1 MKMSD
6 YFIRCGRDRSH
17 RLNSPHLMI
26 VAGAWFVALLLLAPG
41 LTSPFDKEMDAR
53 SCTWV
58 EDVARAGH
66 WLLPL
71 DIYHRPCLKPPLFYW
86 LGAITV
92 EIAGGRGD
100 APQCRIVSL
109 VSAASLATVTMVW
122 TAGQIGSFEGW
133 LAFFILISTYAFA
146 ARATSALVDMLFSL
160 LMLSVYYL
168 VYPVME
174 GAISPRRTLAAGLL
188 LGLAILSKG
197 PLALVLCVL
206 AGLIYLLMHRGI
218 SLTVVLGW
226 RWPWQMLATAGAV
239 AAAWYLPA
247 LMLGQERLASVMMHE
262 NAGHFLPAWMGGT
275 GEAARPVYYIL
286 SRVVGGSMPWCL
298 LIVPTIIALGSGA
311 IRKEVRAPLLYQLA
325 MMLAVVLFF
334 SAASA
339 KRDEY
344 ILPAMP
350 ALSIVAATAFTIDPN
365 ATGLWALRLRRIV
378 IVGAAVIIAIFV
390 MFTFVVTR
398 AGVSTAILHLNLQ
411 SSDLGYARL
420 FADGMARSQPP
431 FLTLIG
437 AASLGVMIV
446 IGGLWR
452 VRDEWTVAGLSLM
465 VLAGVLIFNGVLR
478 PRLARARSP
487 IHFAAQVRARIGDAP
502 LYLVRGEDVPFSL
515 YYGHAVPSL
524 PAALPA
530 GAFLVASPREL
541 AVLLPSQRMRLR
553 CVMRSDL
560 IGGDGGQALYEIEPP
575 GGSRGYN
582 AVHSEPGPLRNGC

>member
-1 MKMSD
+1 
-6 YFIRCGRDRSH
+6 
-17 RLNSPHLMI
+17 MI

-58 EDVARAGH
+58 EDVAQAGH

-86 LGAITV
+86 LGAIV
-92 EIAGGRGD
+92 IEIAGGRGD
-100 APQCRIVSL
+100 APRCRIVSL

-122 TAGQIGSFEGW
+122 TAGQIGAFEGW

-168 VYPVME
+168 VYPLME
-174 GAISPRRTLAAGLL
+174 GAISPGRTFTAGLL
-188 LGLAILSKG
+188 LGLAILTKG
-197 PLALVLCVL
+197 PLALVLCAL
-206 AGLIYLLMHRGI
+206 AGLIYLLMRRGL
-218 SLTVVLGW
+218 SLKVLLEW
-226 RWPWQMLATAGAV
+226 RWPWQVLATACAV

-247 LMLGQERLASVMMHE
+247 LMVGQDRLAGIMMHE
-262 NAGHFLPAWMGGT
+262 NTGHFLPAWMGGT

-286 SRVVGGSMPWCL
+286 LRVVGGSMPWCL
-298 LIVPTIIALGSGA
+298 LTVPTIIALVSGA
-311 IRKEVRAPLLYQLA
+311 IGKQVREPLLYQLA
-325 MMLAVVLFF
+325 MMLAVVLLF

-350 ALSIVAATAFTIDPN
+350 ALSIVAATAFAIDPN
-365 ATGLWALRLRRIV
+365 AAARLWALRLRRIV
-378 IVGAAVIIAIFV
+378 IVGAAVIIAICVMLAFV
-390 MFTFVVTR
+390 LAR
-398 AGVSTAILHLNLQ
+398 AGVSTAMLHLNLQ

-420 FADGMARSQPP
+420 FSDGMGRAQPP
-431 FLTLIG
+431 FLMLIG
-437 AASLGVMIV
+437 AALLGVVIV
-446 IGGLWR
+446 TGGLWR
-452 VRDEWTVAGLSLM
+452 TRDEWTVAGLSLM
-465 VLAGVLIFNGVLR
+465 VLACVLIFNGVLR

-487 IHFAAQVRARIGDAP
+487 IQFATQVRARIGDAP

-524 PAALPA
+524 PRALPT
-530 GAFLVASPREL
+530 GAFLIARPREL
-541 AVLLPSQRMRLR
+541 AVLLPSQRTRLR

-560 IGGDGGQALYEIEPP
+560 IGGDDGQALYKIEPP
-575 GGSRGYN
+575 GGSSGHN
-582 AVHSEPGPLRNGC
+582 PVHSEPGSLRNG